1 MGSWGSAAI
10 FRKVPGATPPRSR
23 DGWQGGGYAALGSSD
38 DLIIA
43 VPVTRIVLVNTNPS
57 TPPPPVA
64 MLQLITGYWV
74 SRAVFVFAKLG
85 IADRL
90 AAGPRTAADLA
101 GDVRVDPRC
110 LHRLLRMLA
119 GSGVLASD
127 RDGRFRLTPLGETLR
142 SEVPD
147 SMRGFAIMMVEDY
160 NWDAWK
166 GLGWSVETGQ
176 TAFEKVFGKRIFDYF
191 DEHPA
196 DRKVFGESMAS
207 LSGTENP
214 AVAAA
219 YDFSKVQR
227 IVDVGGS
234 LGHLLATI
242 LRANP
247 LLRGVLYDL
256 PGVVAAARKDVHVT
270 AAGVAE
276 RCELV
281 QGDFFEKVPADAD
294 AYIMKYVLHDWEDE
308 RALAILRNCRKAM
321 SEGGRVLAV
330 DNVVAPG
337 DAPHWGKMLDINMM
351 VLGGGM
357 ERTEEEFR
365 DLFAR
370 AGLRLVRVIPTDCPL
385 SIVEGVAA

>member
-1 MGSWGSAAI
+1 M
-10 FRKVPGATPPRSR
+10 
-23 DGWQGGGYAALGSSD
+23 DGNGGGYAALGSSD
-38 DLIIA
+38 GLIIA
-43 VPVTRIVLVNTNPS
+43 APVTRIVLMNTNTS
-57 TPPPPVA
+57 TLPPPVA

-119 GSGVLASD
+119 GSGVLATD

-142 SEVPD
+142 SEAPD
-147 SMRGFAIMMVEDY
+147 SMRGFAVMIVEDY

-176 TAFEKVFGKRIFDYF
+176 NAFEKVHGKRIFDYF

-219 YDFSKVQR
+219 YGLLEGSADRGRRRQR
-227 IVDVGGS
+227 GPPARDDPSRQPAASGSPLRSPGGR
-234 LGHLLATI
+234 GRRKKGRPRDRGRRRGA
-242 LRANP
+242 LRAGAGG
-247 LLRGVLYDL
+247 LLREGS
-256 PGVVAAARKDVHVT
+256 
-270 AAGVAE
+270 AG
-276 RCELV
+276 
-281 QGDFFEKVPADAD
+281 AD
-294 AYIMKYVLHDWEDE
+294 AYIIKYILHDWEDE

-351 VLGGGM
+351 VLAGGM

-370 AGLRLVRVIPTDCPL
+370 AGLRLVRVIPTACPL

>member
-1 MGSWGSAAI
+1 MQNAAWH
-10 FRKVPGATPPRSR
+10 FARLRNNAVRNPAPWQPR
-23 DGWQGGGYAALGSSD
+23 DGWQGGGSAALGSSD
-38 DLIIA
+38 DLILAAPAI
-43 VPVTRIVLVNTNPS
+43 RIVPMDHNTS
-57 TPPPPVA
+57 TLPPPVA

-127 RDGRFRLTPLGETLR
+127 RDGRFRLTTLGETLR
-142 SEVPD
+142 SDVPD
-147 SMRGFAIMMVEDY
+147 SMHGFAVMMVEDY
-160 NWDAWK
+160 NWDGWK

-176 TAFEKVFGKRIFDYF
+176 TAFEKVFGKRIFEYF
-191 DEHPA
+191 EEQPA
-196 DRKVFGESMAS
+196 HRKVFGESMAS

-234 LGHLLATI
+234 MGHLLATI

-247 LLRGVLYDL
+247 RLRGVLYDL

-281 QGDFFEKVPADAD
+281 EGDFFEKVPAGA
-294 AYIMKYVLHDWEDE
+294 E
-308 RALAILRNCRKAM
+308 RAHHEAHPARL
-321 SEGGRVLAV
+321 GGR
-330 DNVVAPG
+330 
-337 DAPHWGKMLDINMM
+337 
-351 VLGGGM
+351 
-357 ERTEEEFR
+357 
-365 DLFAR
+365 AR
-370 AGLRLVRVIPTDCPL
+370 AGDSSQLQ
-385 SIVEGVAA
+385 EGDERGRASASGRQRSRAWRCATGGRCSTST

>member
-1 MGSWGSAAI
+1 
-10 FRKVPGATPPRSR
+10 
-23 DGWQGGGYAALGSSD
+23 
-38 DLIIA
+38 LIIA
-43 VPVTRIVLVNTNPS
+43 APVTRIVLMNPNTS
-57 TPPPPVA
+57 TLPPPAA

-101 GDVRVDPRC
+101 GDLRVDPRC
-110 LHRLLRMLA
+110 LDRLLRMLA

-147 SMRGFAIMMVEDY
+147 SMRGFAVMMVEDY

-166 GLGWSVETGQ
+166 SLGWSVETGQ

-196 DRKVFGESMAS
+196 DRKVFGESMDS
-207 LSGTENP
+207 LSRTENP

-234 LGHLLATI
+234 MGHLLATI

-247 LLRGVLYDL
+247 RLRGVLYDL

-337 DAPHWGKMLDINMM
+337 DAPQWGKMLDINMM
-351 VLGGGM
+351 VLTGGM

-370 AGLRLVRVIPTDCPL
+370 AGLRLVRVIPTACPL

>member
-1 MGSWGSAAI
+1 
-10 FRKVPGATPPRSR
+10 
-23 DGWQGGGYAALGSSD
+23 
-38 DLIIA
+38 
-43 VPVTRIVLVNTNPS
+43 
-57 TPPPPVA
+57 

-385 SIVEGVAA
+385 SIVEGMAA

>member
-1 MGSWGSAAI
+1 
-10 FRKVPGATPPRSR
+10 
-23 DGWQGGGYAALGSSD
+23 
-38 DLIIA
+38 
-43 VPVTRIVLVNTNPS
+43 
-57 TPPPPVA
+57 
-64 MLQLITGYWV
+64 
-74 SRAVFVFAKLG
+74 
-85 IADRL
+85 
-90 AAGPRTAADLA
+90 
-101 GDVRVDPRC
+101 
-110 LHRLLRMLA
+110 
-119 GSGVLASD
+119 
-127 RDGRFRLTPLGETLR
+127 
-142 SEVPD
+142 
-147 SMRGFAIMMVEDY
+147 
-160 NWDAWK
+160 
-166 GLGWSVETGQ
+166 
-176 TAFEKVFGKRIFDYF
+176 
-191 DEHPA
+191 
-196 DRKVFGESMAS
+196 MAS

-234 LGHLLATI
+234 VGHLLATI

-294 AYIMKYVLHDWEDE
+294 AYIMKYILHDWEDE

-351 VLGGGM
+351 VLAGGM

-385 SIVEGVAA
+385 SIVEGMAA